1 MSKRKPYYKEA
12 MVQVSLKE
20 WNRGANKAEYLET
33 IKNGK
38 NHSCKKNQKSSL
50 RSVYEKNPKCQ
61 TKKHELVF
69 SQQQAY
75 EGYERGE

>member
-38 NHSCKKNQKSSL
+38 NYSCKKN
-50 RSVYEKNPKCQ
+50 
-61 TKKHELVF
+61 
-69 SQQQAY
+69 
-75 EGYERGE
+75 